1 MKVYLIRHSRAVLE
15 GGQLIDEHRYLSI
28 EGRARAVAVGRALGV
43 AGVRFDR
50 VLTSPL
56 VRAVQTAEL
65 IARELAFAADVEVL
79 VALSPGLPPD
89 VAARQIGAAGQPA
102 QRAATA
108 NLAGSVALVGHE
120 PGISALGAV
129 LVSRPS
135 FPPFKPGQVSLI
147 EDGRPGWTLNPDS
160 LEREPL
166 LVA

>member
-1 MKVYLIRHSRAVLE
+1 MRVFLIRHSKAVAE
-15 GGQLIDEHRYLSI
+15 GRVIDEHRYLSI

-65 IARELAFAADVEVL
+65 IARELAFAAEVEVL
-79 VALSPGLPPD
+79 VALSPGLPPE
-89 VAARQIGAAGQPA
+89 VAARQIGA
-102 QRAATA
+102 
-108 NLAGSVALVGHE
+108 AGSVALVGHE

-135 FPPFKPGQVSLI
+135 FPPLSPGQVSLI
-147 EDGRPGWTLNPDS
+147 EDGRPGWTLNPES